1 MKSYN
6 NTNAFIKTTFREFLN
21 EQMGNVPSN
30 LQGSPISLI
39 KTLQTAKYNRET
51 GTNDFITKDYEVSG
65 FISEIGLLEPTN
77 PEFNMGYKQPIIPG
91 FWLVDE
97 NGRKKEMV
105 MFDEKGKEFID
116 GNSNFHYT
124 YTGATEQDNQL
135 LNQILDL
142 TLGQ

>member
-1 MKSYN
+1 MKLYN
-6 NTNAFIKTTFREFLN
+6 NTNTSIKTTFRGFLN
-21 EQMGNVPSN
+21 EQMENTSS
-30 LQGSPISLI
+30 LERSPISLI
-39 KTLQTAKYNRET
+39 KTSRTAKYNRET

-65 FISEIGLLEPTN
+65 FITEIGLLEPTS
-77 PEFNMGYKQPIIPG
+77 PEFNMGYEQPIIPG

-105 MFDEKGKEFID
+105 MYDEKRKRFID
-116 GNSNFHYT
+116 GNSTFHYT

-142 TLGQ
+142 TLGK

>member
-6 NTNAFIKTTFREFLN
+6 NKNNLIKTTFREFLN

-30 LQGSPISLI
+30 LQDSPISLI
-39 KTLQTAKYNRET
+39 KTLKTSKYNRET
-51 GTNDFITKDYEVSG
+51 NTNDFITKDYEVNG
-65 FISEIGLLEPTN
+65 FISEIGLE
-77 PEFNMGYKQPIIPG
+77 PEFSMGYKQSPIPG

-105 MFDEKGKEFID
+105 MYDEKRKIFID

-124 YTGATEQDNQL
+124 YTGATEKDNQL
-135 LNQILDL
+135 LNKILDL